1 VALPLGANSVALSVA
16 AVGLIIRL
24 PMGFWLAS
32 RRGQVSFSDLATA
45 ILPSAFAALCV
56 AVSVYFVRQSTPA
69 SVPLVPAMILAIG
82 AGLAACVLA
91 YVLLPQIRR
100 ALARFSELAR
110 MMREQKPES
119 VADLSGLG
127 ETASS

>member
-1 VALPLGANSVALSVA
+1 
-16 AVGLIIRL
+16 
-24 PMGFWLAS
+24 
-32 RRGQVSFSDLATA
+32 
-45 ILPSAFAALCV
+45 
-56 AVSVYFVRQSTPA
+56 
-69 SVPLVPAMILAIG
+69 MILAIG

-91 YVLLPQIRR
+91 YVLLPQSRR

-110 MMREQKPES
+110 MMREQKPIES